1 MTLTELKKL
10 LSENE
15 EKLTALHVKSL
26 SVFGSVAR
34 GQSTSKSDID
44 LIVEF
49 AEPVSIFEFLDV
61 KFFLEE
67 LLSSEVDLATE
78 KALHPAL
85 KENILREAVRVA

>member
-1 MTLTELKKL
+1 MTLPELKKL

-15 EKLTALHVKSL
+15 ERLTALHVKSL
-26 SVFGSVAR
+26 SVFGSVVR
-34 GQSTSKSDID
+34 GESTSTSDVD
-44 LIVEF
+44 LLVEF
-49 AEPVSIFEFLDV
+49 SLPVSLFEFLDV
-61 KFFLEE
+61 KYFLEE